1 MFFLNRLSFAGI
13 FFALG
18 LTTLGSGS
26 YAFDP
31 PRLTGPVMDE
41 AQIIDASDKEYL
53 DRQIRELYR
62 TNDIQIQILTLKSL
76 NGEPIE
82 QVSIDTT
89 DVWKLGKAETDKG
102 LLILV
107 APNERKT
114 RIEVGQGLEGD
125 LPDLVAHQI
134 IQQKML
140 PAFRHGDYGKGLIA
154 AVGTIEAILVP
165 HAGDKPPL
173 QPLSPKKKKHPLW
186 VLLVQLAPVI
196 LVVLLFIFGG
206 RDTRMFLLGFL
217 LAGDGRHHGGW
228 SGRGGGGFG
237 GGSGGW
243 GGGGGGF
250 SGGGSSGGW

>member
-1 MFFLNRLSFAGI
+1 MLTVGV
-13 FFALG
+13 LG
-18 LTTLGSGS
+18 LETFG
-26 YAFDP
+26 FEP
-31 PRLTGPVMDE
+31 PTLTGPVMDQ
-41 AQIIDASDKEYL
+41 AQIIDPSDKNYL
-53 DRQIRELYR
+53 EQQIRSLYE
-62 TNDIQIQILTLKSL
+62 TSDIQIQILTLKSL

-140 PAFRHGDYGKGLIA
+140 PAFRDGNYGKGLIA

-165 HAGDKPPL
+165 HVDQKPPL

-186 VLLVQLAPVI
+186 VLLIQLAPVI

-217 LAGDGRHHGGW
+217 LAGGGRHHGGW
-228 SGRGGGGFG
+228 GGRGGGGFG